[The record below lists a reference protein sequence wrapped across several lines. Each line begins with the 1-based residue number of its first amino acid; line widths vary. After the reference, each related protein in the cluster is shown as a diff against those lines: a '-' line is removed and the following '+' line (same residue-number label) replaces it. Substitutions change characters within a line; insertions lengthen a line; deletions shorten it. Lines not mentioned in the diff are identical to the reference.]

1 MKKLFLTGAA
11 VLLAGCTL
19 FAEVYWLGPARG
31 KGSQTDRLSG
41 VLPGMDD
48 VLYTTKVNVNSFS
61 GTMKVSAVKGNIEE
75 ILLQLKKLPVSK
87 LQVSGGTIRFERKF
101 KEGMVERFLL
111 IASRAGRPVSCFRM
125 YVPEKLPAPGQWPK
139 VLPSLPPGA
148 EITAVTQLGEGGIC
162 GEFRNASE
170 AAYVIFRRVDSE
182 LRSRKLYPAGNEI
195 ANRDGGRGDIYFNEN
210 TLIWVTVDNNGS
222 GTFFYRPRSK

>member
-1 MKKLFLTGAA
+1 MKKLFLTGAF
-11 VLLAGCTL
+11 LLALFTL
-19 FAEVYWLGPARG
+19 PAEVYWLGPARG
-31 KGSQTDRLSG
+31 KGGQTDRLSG
-41 VLPGMDD
+41 VLPGMDN

-111 IASRAGRPVSCFRM
+111 IASRANRPVSCFRI

-182 LRSRKLYPAGNEI
+182 LRSRKLYAAGNEI
-195 ANRDGGRGDIYFNEN
+195 ANRDGGRGDIYFSEN
-210 TLIWVTVDNNGS
+210 ALVWVTIDNNGS
-222 GTFFYRPRSK
+222 GTFFYRPRKK